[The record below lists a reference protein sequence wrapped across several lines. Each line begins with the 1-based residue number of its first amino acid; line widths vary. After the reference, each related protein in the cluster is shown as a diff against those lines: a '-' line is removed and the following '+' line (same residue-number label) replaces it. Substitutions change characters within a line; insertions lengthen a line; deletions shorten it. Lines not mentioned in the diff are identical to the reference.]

1 MIKYQGNTNRSLVDN
16 VGRTNIL
23 RYSVNLLVNLE
34 NPQQGI
40 YDNRNQVF

>member
-16 VGRTNIL
+16 VGRNNIL
-23 RYSVNLLVNLE
+23 RYSVNLLANLE